1 MQQKNPA
8 WFLGLSWAVSR
19 RNMQNFDF
27 LSCVTC
33 DKTADIDKSIQFSN
47 TKTELI
53 IPDRGIMRKGMGA
66 IGYSQVPT
74 PQSVVKGFRSP
85 YIYYTNRTLTIRI
98 HDIKLKLVSF
108 VWGLQSFP
116 CAI

>member
-8 WFLGLSWAVSR
+8 RFLGLSWAVSR

-66 IGYSQVPT
+66 IGYSQVPSSL
-74 PQSVVKGFRSP
+74 PSQWSRGSVVHT
-85 YIYYTNRTLTIRI
+85 YITLTE
-98 HDIKLKLVSF
+98 
-108 VWGLQSFP
+108 P
-116 CAI
+116 